1 MKNEIY
7 VVCLYIAAFGFSDL
21 LIKLLKVRS
30 MSGLLLY
37 YVIILGISI
46 YLFRLYSN
54 ESTNKSKQI
63 KPVHKNP

>member
-7 VVCLYIAAFGFSDL
+7 VVCLYIAAFGLSDL
-21 LIKLLKVRS
+21 LIKLLKIRS

-46 YLFRLYSN
+46 YLFRLYSK
-54 ESTNKSKQI
+54 KSKQI
-63 KPVHKNP
+63 KSVHNNPE

>member
-1 MKNEIY
+1 MNNEIY
-7 VVCLYIAAFGFSDL
+7 VVCLYIAAFGLSDL
-21 LIKLLKVRS
+21 LIKLLKIRS

-54 ESTNKSKQI
+54 KSKQI
-63 KPVHKNP
+63 KTNQICS

>member
-21 LIKLLKVRS
+21 LIKLLKIRS

-54 ESTNKSKQI
+54 ESKQI
-63 KPVHKNP
+63 KPVHKNPE

>member
-7 VVCLYIAAFGFSDL
+7 VVCLYIAAFGLSDL
-21 LIKLLKVRS
+21 LIKLLKIRS

-54 ESTNKSKQI
+54 KSKQI
-63 KPVHKNP
+63 KSVHNNPE

>member
-1 MKNEIY
+1 MNNEIY
-7 VVCLYIAAFGFSDL
+7 VVCLYIAAFGLSDL
-21 LIKLLKVRS
+21 LIKLLKIRS

-54 ESTNKSKQI
+54 KSKQI
-63 KPVHKNP
+63 KSVHKNPE